1 MPHPQRWA
9 FTLALF
15 TLVFASTFG
24 TAVAG
29 TTGAI
34 RGRVYDGSSNAPIQD
49 AKVSAVSPSQNADT
63 TTDALGA
70 YAFLSLAPDTY
81 SVIVQKAGY
90 DLSTQRGITV
100 TADNVVNVSFAM
112 AKTITTLGRISVRA
126 STELVR
132 AGTTSDV
139 YSVNA
144 STQSVARTLAGAGNL
159 NTAYSAMGSVPG
171 VNVPQGQQGW
181 YQPVYIRGGDLD
193 QVGWEFDGIPVNRSY
208 DNAPQ
213 TFVSSLGQ
221 QELQV
226 YTGGTLP
233 SADASGIA
241 GYVNQVI
248 KRGTVPGFADISTAI
263 GTPTFY
269 NKVSAEAG
277 GATSDQ
283 NFTWYVGTLAA
294 DTSYRYID
302 NSNGAGEPQFFYP
315 LNTTFFGNATDAFDP
330 GNTYGIASTQDRE
343 SVANLHFGLPHRDGL
358 GKDDIQFLAMTGY
371 LLMPY
376 YSSIN
381 DLGGPT
387 YVQDNTVGVP
397 LTFSD
402 GAVYNGPIFQTPNAA
417 NVIPYLYP
425 STPHSLDAPI
435 PYNMRDTNENSVGI
449 GKLQYQRNFS
459 STSFLRI
466 FGYSVYSDW
475 FIHGPVSAELG
486 FCCYGGEIADYELP
500 SHTMGGVAD
509 YTNQLSDKNVL
520 TVSAFYNQIHIQRYT
535 TTHGFPGGNLPGYS
549 FAAGYGITNDV
560 DSAGNCYGPGGIPAG
575 AVSCFGSPE
584 ISAFSA
590 PQCSGFPCQGTF
602 GPYGSPTTIAD
613 LEPFPAPPGTRW
625 AVTENGYSDNFN
637 KVRPIF
643 DAFSLNDNWRPT
655 DRLNFNIGG
664 RVETYMIGI
673 DDSTV
678 DGFPARQF
686 WFNAYNREYC
696 FGPGYFQP
704 LWKGPDGTCAANFP
718 LTTNVDLVNTNP
730 KSFSHTIF
738 EPRFAMSDELDAN
751 NVIRLSAGLYARP
764 ASTREASW
772 NTGQENLASFLGQNW
787 VAYGLNTPNHD
798 VQPDQSTN
806 LDLSFEHHFNGTA
819 MSFKVTPYYR
829 STQHQV
835 QQIIVNAL
843 SGLFG
848 SLNTGRLTSAGV
860 EFALSDGDFSR
871 NGLAVQ
877 LAYTYNHSQTKYDDF
892 SNGRNVI
899 DNMNEY
905 VQLYNSYTKACATA
919 VPTSNPSAMCGVFGN
934 INATAPGNPYF
945 NLAPQPLF
953 DRNGS
958 YEPYDLIP
966 VPFAAANGYEVPDVA
981 TLIVNYKY
989 NKFSITPTIAYTSG
1003 TKYGSPLSWPG
1014 EVPNVGGPGTTAN
1027 CTTSIVVESP
1037 SCGVPLMIP
1046 DPYTGKFDNFGA
1058 FNEPWRVTGNVSVGY
1073 DVTSQISATAT
1084 LSNIFDECHQ
1094 RGYPWDAPN
1103 VCLYSSLPSS
1113 FLQPTGGTLAQAAA
1127 GPVQLRY
1134 PYGMWL
1140 NNNNTGFVGVKSPM
1154 QTSFELT
1161 WKM

>member
-1 MPHPQRWA
+1 MRHTLRWNL
-9 FTLALF
+9 TLAIIA
-15 TLVFASTFG
+15 LVLTSTIG
-24 TAVAG
+24 AAVAG

-34 RGRVYDGSSNAPIQD
+34 RGRVYDSTSIAPIQD
-49 AKVSAVSPSQNADT
+49 AKVSVVSPSQNAAT
-63 TTDALGA
+63 MTDALGA

-81 SVIVQKAGY
+81 SVIVQKEGY

-100 TADNVVNVSFAM
+100 TADNVANVSFAM
-112 AKTITTLGRISVRA
+112 IRTITTLGRVSVRA
-126 STELVR
+126 SNELVR
-132 AGTTSDV
+132 PGTTSDV

-144 STQSVARTLAGAGNL
+144 ATQSVARTLAGSGNL
-159 NTAYSAMGSVPG
+159 NTGYSAMGAVPG

-181 YQPVYIRGGDLD
+181 FQPVYIRGGDLD

-213 TFVSSLGQ
+213 TFVSNLGQ

-248 KRGTVPGFADISTAI
+248 KRGTVPGFASLTVGI
-263 GTPTFY
+263 GTPTLY
-269 NKVSAEAG
+269 NKTSAEAG
-277 GATSDQ
+277 GATPDQ

-294 DTSYRYID
+294 DTAYRYID
-302 NSNGAGEPQFFYP
+302 NSNGAGQAQFFYP
-315 LNTTFFGNATDAFDP
+315 LNTTFFGNSTDAFDP

-358 GKDDIQFLAMTGY
+358 GKDDIQLLAMTGY
-371 LLMPY
+371 ILVPY

-387 YVQDNTVGVP
+387 YVQNNTVGAP

-402 GAVYNGPIFQTPNAA
+402 GMVYNGPLFQAPNPA

-425 STPHSLDAPI
+425 STPHTLNQAI
-435 PYNMRDTNENSVGI
+435 PFNLRDSNENSVGI
-449 GKLQYQRNFS
+449 IKLQYQKNFS
-459 STSFLRI
+459 PTSFLRI
-466 FGYSVYSDW
+466 FGYTVYSDW

-500 SHTMGGVAD
+500 SHTTGGVVD
-509 YTNQLSDKNVL
+509 YTNQLNDKNVL

-535 TTHGFPGGNLPGYS
+535 TTHGFPGAALPGYG
-549 FAAGYGITNDV
+549 FAAGYGVSNDV
-560 DSAGNCYGPGGIPAG
+560 DSTGNCFDSTG
-575 AVSCFGSPE
+575 AITTCFGSPAV
-584 ISAFSA
+584 SAFSA
-590 PQCSGFPCQGTF
+590 NPSQGTF
-602 GPYGSPTTIAD
+602 APYGTGPTTIGD
-613 LEPFPAPPGTRW
+613 LEPFTPVVGKW
-625 AVTENGYSDNFN
+625 VMTENGNSDNFN
-637 KVRPIF
+637 KVRPLF
-643 DAFSLNDNWRPT
+643 DAFSLNDNFRPT

-664 RVETYMIGI
+664 RVETYTIGI
-673 DDSTV
+673 DDSTAM
-678 DGFPARQF
+678 GPARQF

-704 LWKGPDGTCAANFP
+704 LYKGPGGTCAANFP
-718 LTTNVDLVNTNP
+718 LTTNVALVNTNP

-738 EPRFAMSDELDAN
+738 EPRLALSDELDAN
-751 NVIRLSAGLYARP
+751 NVIRFSAGLYARP

-772 NTGQENLASFLGQNW
+772 NVGQENLASFLGQNW

-806 LDLSFEHHFNGTA
+806 LDLSFEHHFPGTA
-819 MSFKVTPYYR
+819 MSFKITPYYR
-829 STQHQV
+829 STQHQY

-848 SLNTGRLTSAGV
+848 GLNTGRLTSEGV
-860 EFALSDGDFSR
+860 EFALSDGDFAR
-871 NGLAVQ
+871 NGLAAQ
-877 LAYTYNHSQTKYDDF
+877 FAYTYNHSQIRYDNF
-892 SNGRNVI
+892 TNGRNVI

-905 VQLYNSYTKACATA
+905 VQLYNSYTQACAGAT
-919 VPTSNPSAMCGVFGN
+919 PTSNPNSMCGVFGSM
-934 INATAPGNPYF
+934 NATAPGNPYF
-945 NLAPQPLF
+945 TLAPQPLF
-953 DRNGS
+953 DRGGS

-981 TLIVNYKY
+981 TLILNYKHD
-989 NKFSITPTIAYTSG
+989 KFSITPTLAYSSG

-1014 EVPNVGGPGTTAN
+1014 AVPNVGGPGSTAL
-1027 CTTSIVVESP
+1027 CTTSLTVESA

-1058 FNEPWRVTGNVSVGY
+1058 FQEPWRITGNISLGY
-1073 DVTSQISATAT
+1073 EVTSNISASAT
-1084 LSNIFDECHQ
+1084 ISNIIDDCHQ
-1094 RGYPWDAPN
+1094 RGYAWDAAN

-1113 FLQPTGGTLAQAAA
+1113 FLQPTGGTIAQAAA

-1140 NNNNTGFVGVKSPM
+1140 NNNNTGFVGVKAPL